1 MSKRGARRAASS
13 GWVFLALLLAFAAP
27 GCSRPGQ
34 TQSAYQDP
42 HPLPQDTMT
51 VAAPEIGRH
60 GGRFVIAQTSGPR
73 TFNGIMANESSS
85 TDITSGRLFTTVA
98 DFDYVSMTDKPLLA
112 KSWERSADGLT
123 TTFHLRRGARFSD
136 GHPITSADLM
146 FSVEVIYDPVLH
158 PSMQDLLKS
167 DGKPFDFSAPDSYTV
182 VVKTAAPSA
191 MLVPIIGSINVMPKH
206 ILEPAF
212 RSGSFASA
220 YGVNTKPESLVT
232 SGPFMVR
239 QYVPGEKTVLGRNP
253 YWFGVDAKGQRLP
266 YVDELV
272 FLIVP
277 DQEAATLKFNA
288 GEVDALDNVKPEDYA
303 NYEARQRQDN
313 FTLYDLG
320 PALST
325 NFFFPNLN
333 TVNEKK
339 PKTRPPG
346 KRIGD
351 PIVDPVKYS
360 WFRERDFRRA
370 LSMAINRDD
379 MIKGPFHGHA
389 VKNWSTTTPGN
400 RIWHT
405 PEVTAPDYNPEEAKR
420 LLAGLGFKDGN
431 GDGILEDRQ
440 GRAVSFTM
448 KTNSDNKVRMALVN
462 FVRDDLAK
470 IGIRVVPTGIDFNT
484 LITNVREDFGYESI
498 LMGLQSGVPPDPG
511 MSQNVYRSSG
521 PTHYWNIRQPRPET
535 PAEARLDQLMD
546 ENLRTL
552 DLEGRKRIWRE
563 MQQISNDECW
573 FVWLPTTIIKVPIR
587 NKFGNLQ
594 PSVIPHRIIWNIDR
608 VYVKQPGK
616 PA

>member
-1 MSKRGARRAASS
+1 MSKRVVAWGMWSGLATLGVALAVASS
-13 GWVFLALLLAFAAP
+13 G
-27 GCSRPGQ
+27 CSGSPQAQ
-34 TQSAYQDP
+34 TSYQDP

-51 VAAPEIGRH
+51 MATPEIGRH
-60 GGRFVIAQTSGPR
+60 GGRFVIAQTSAPR

-85 TDITSGRLFTTVA
+85 TDLTSGRLFTTVA

-112 KSWERSADGLT
+112 KSWEHSADGLT

-146 FSVEVIYDPVLH
+146 FSVAVIYDSLLH

-167 DGKPFDFSAPDSYTV
+167 DGKPFEFTAPDSYTV

-191 MLVPIIGSINVMPKH
+191 MIVPIIGSINVMPRH

-212 RSGSFASA
+212 RSGRFASA
-220 YGVNTKPESLVT
+220 YGVSTPPESIVT
-232 SGPFMVR
+232 SGPFRVK
-239 QYVPGEKTVLGRNP
+239 QYVAGEKTVLGRNP

-266 YVDELV
+266 YIDDLV

-303 NYEARQRQDN
+303 NFEARQKSDS

-325 NFFFPNLN
+325 NFFFFNLN
-333 TVNEKK
+333 TVNAKK
-339 PKTRPPG
+339 PKKLPPG
-346 KRIGD
+346 KKIGD
-351 PIVDPVKYS
+351 PVVDPVKYS
-360 WFRERDFRRA
+360 WFRQRDFRRA
-370 LSMAINRDD
+370 LSMAVNRED
-379 MIKGPFHGHA
+379 MIKGPFHGHG

-400 RIWHT
+400 KTWHT
-405 PEVTAPDYNPEEAKR
+405 PELTAPDYNPEESKR
-420 LLAGLGFKDGN
+420 LLAGLGYKDRN
-431 GDGILEDRQ
+431 GDGVLEDGQ
-440 GRAVSFTM
+440 GRTISFTM
-448 KTNSDNKVRMALVN
+448 KTNGDNKVRMALVN
-462 FVRDDLAK
+462 FVRDDLQK
-470 IGIRVVPTGIDFNT
+470 VGVRVVPTGVDFNT
-484 LITNVREDFGYESI
+484 LVTNIREDFQYESI
-498 LMGLQSGVPPDPG
+498 LLGLQSGVPPDPG

-521 PTHYWNIRQPRPET
+521 PTHYWNIRQLRPET

-552 DLEGRKRIWRE
+552 DLAGRKRTWRE
-563 MQQISNDECW
+563 MQQIANDESW
-573 FVWLPTTIIKVPIR
+573 FIWLPTTIVKVPIR

-608 VYVKQPGK
+608 VFVKQPGR